1 MNAGT
6 NSRPMITRVPI
17 INLSL
22 GVLCIVEQRLPS
34 CRASISSLIHLCHNS
49 VIREGTHRAIEVGG
63 EIRRKEREKKR
74 KRERKST
81 LNFESCFYKS
91 IYIARFI
98 IFINFQS
105 VLGYGVKISPRVIFC
120 NSSQRRFIVYTYK
133 NRKIRIFSPSLTH
146 SKTLNR
152 KRIRDKDRSP
162 IRWPI
167 SRALASS

>member
-74 KRERKST
+74 KREREKVLLISN
-81 LNFESCFYKS
+81 LVS
-91 IYIARFI
+91 INQFIFI

-152 KRIRDKDRSP
+152 KRIRDKDRPP

-167 SRALASS
+167 PRALASS

>member
-74 KRERKST
+74 KREREKVLLISN
-81 LNFESCFYKS
+81 LVS
-91 IYIARFI
+91 INQFI
-98 IFINFQS
+98 SQDLLFLLIFNQFLDM
-105 VLGYGVKISPRVIFC
+105 VLKYH
-120 NSSQRRFIVYTYK
+120 
-133 NRKIRIFSPSLTH
+133 LE
-146 SKTLNR
+146 
-152 KRIRDKDRSP
+152 
-162 IRWPI
+162 
-167 SRALASS
+167 